1 MGKKILE
8 KIQGAFYA
16 LGIELIKCDS
26 LYEFEYEHLLMF
38 LSVDA
43 KADSIAF
50 LSGVVDSGFGNMN
63 KHIFETALDVAV
75 DFHKGYSGEWND
87 DVPYFA
93 SPEYS
98 LKEVKS
104 VTAEWLEKE
113 LKAFFDAYMFL
124 EANIHILCDPD
135 MFGLDQEEKNKAGLM
150 TPEELEA
157 MILKDFI
164 AETGFINIDAQDIKR
179 IQESS
184 DFIDGNRKVCPAK
197 DVKSNL
203 QAALDELK
211 SAHPDVTLSR
221 LAVNLLFNQES
232 ELHMEDMAALQSVLG
247 SLEDVEIIWGIGK
260 NDDKKDGNISICVL
274 AGYKNS

>member
-8 KIQGAFYA
+8 KIQGTFHA
-16 LGIELIKCDS
+16 LGIVLIKCDS

-43 KADSIAF
+43 KADNIAF

-98 LKEVKS
+98 LNEVKS
-104 VTAEWLEKE
+104 VTVEWLEKE

-135 MFGLDQEEKNKAGLM
+135 MFWVGPRRE
-150 TPEELEA
+150 
-157 MILKDFI
+157 
-164 AETGFINIDAQDIKR
+164 
-179 IQESS
+179 
-184 DFIDGNRKVCPAK
+184 
-197 DVKSNL
+197 
-203 QAALDELK
+203 
-211 SAHPDVTLSR
+211 
-221 LAVNLLFNQES
+221 
-232 ELHMEDMAALQSVLG
+232 
-247 SLEDVEIIWGIGK
+247 
-260 NDDKKDGNISICVL
+260 
-274 AGYKNS
+274 